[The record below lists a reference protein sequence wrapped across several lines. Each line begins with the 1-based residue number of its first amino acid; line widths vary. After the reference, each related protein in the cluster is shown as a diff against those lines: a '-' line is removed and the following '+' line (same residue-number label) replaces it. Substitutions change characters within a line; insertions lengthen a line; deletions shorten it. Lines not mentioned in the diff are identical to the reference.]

1 VTRLAVVVAAYDER
15 DNVGPLLA
23 RLAST
28 LDALAD
34 CSWEAIFVVEGED
47 GTREAIE
54 AAAAG
59 RTNVRVVY
67 RRKPTGIG
75 AAFRRGFALVGAEVD
90 YVVTLDA
97 DLNHQPEE
105 VPHLL
110 ARARECGCDL
120 LVGSRF
126 VRGGLVE
133 GTPWW
138 KRALSKAG
146 NGLMRHLHGLTVAD
160 KTSGFRVYRAA
171 ALRELAFKSDGF
183 AFLPELLIRAGAAGM
198 TVVEEPIHFVYRR
211 AGSSKMAILE
221 TSWSYVGLLR
231 PLWLWQAWRRPR
243 PSGAASRS

>member
-1 VTRLAVVVAAYDER
+1 MTRLAVVVAAYDER

-23 RLAST
+23 RLAAT

-34 CSWEAIFVVEGED
+34 SSWEAIFVVEGED

-54 AAAAG
+54 EAAAG
-59 RTNVRVVY
+59 RANVRVVY
-67 RRKPTGIG
+67 RREPSGIG
-75 AAFRRGFALVGAEVD
+75 AAFRRGFALVDAGVD
-90 YVVTLDA
+90 SVVTLDA

-105 VPHLL
+105 VPRLL
-110 ARARECGCDL
+110 ARAGATGCDV

-126 VRGGLVE
+126 VRGGLIE

-146 NGLMRHLHGLTVAD
+146 NALMRHLYGLAVAD

-171 ALRELAFKSDGF
+171 ALRELTFKADGF
-183 AFLPELLIRAGAAGM
+183 AFLPELLIRAGVAGM
-198 TVVEEPIHFVYRR
+198 SIVEEPIHFVYRR
-211 AGSSKMAILE
+211 AGSSKMDILE

-243 PSGAASRS
+243 ASGAASRG